1 MKIIKTGGIDTG
13 MGDGIDTGAVEVADG
28 FGGGM
33 KAMLAIALLALVAG
47 CAGLQTQHQKIAA
60 ACEGAATAADSIAV
74 ATENGRLTKEQA
86 NQALAVYKT
95 TVPFCQPEPLTKL
108 SSVDYAALIAASAQ
122 LSALAGGAK

>member
-1 MKIIKTGGIDTG
+1 MKKQ
-13 MGDGIDTGAVEVADG
+13 
-28 FGGGM
+28 
-33 KAMLAIALLALVAG
+33 MLALALIAGMACSAFTG